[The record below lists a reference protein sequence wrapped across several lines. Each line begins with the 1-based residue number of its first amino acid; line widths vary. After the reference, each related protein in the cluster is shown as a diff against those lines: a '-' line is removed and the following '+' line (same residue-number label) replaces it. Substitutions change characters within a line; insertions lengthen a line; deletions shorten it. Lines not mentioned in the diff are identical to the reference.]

1 MFEAL
6 TNSHIAVT
14 GRSVTLGVPSTLAH
28 AQLESRMGL
37 NDPIGHN
44 DPNLESGKH
53 HSMNNLFLQLIMVMQ
68 GRMAFR

>member
-28 AQLESRMGL
+28 AQLTLEADQGS
-37 NDPIGHN
+37 H
-44 DPNLESGKH
+44 PN
-53 HSMNNLFLQLIMVMQ
+53 
-68 GRMAFR
+68 